1 MRTQK
6 GRGIDEVALA
16 LSAHATVQDMQTC
29 CSPSGLGYI
38 KLENSKLCANQP
50 HLLSACGPPSCML
63 TMCCNLC
70 ILPLQISGIVLTPAA
85 QRATK
90 MERRH
95 SQKESMQKR
104 FRNELPKSDSQ

>member
-1 MRTQK
+1 MLQPIRSGLHQAGK
-6 GRGIDEVALA
+6 QQVVRQPAALA
-16 LSAHATVQDMQTC
+16 V
-29 CSPSGLGYI
+29 
-38 KLENSKLCANQP
+38 
-50 HLLSACGPPSCML
+50 LSACGPPSCML

-70 ILPLQISGIVLTPAA
+70 ILPLQTSGIVLTPAA

-95 SQKESMQKR
+95 SQKGSMQKR